1 MMNKEIDF
9 IREHVPTDDLLLRL
23 ESACFRMGF
32 AAQML
37 RSAIKYDK
45 LLPVSEDRARE
56 NLMDSI
62 AEVSFWLRVLG
73 SDHANRA
80 FCLKITR
87 AVNEK
92 ARRWAGRLRSEQYQE
107 VVM

>member
-1 MMNKEIDF
+1 MNKEIDF
-9 IREHVPTDDLLLRL
+9 IREHVPYDDLLRRL
-23 ESACFRMGF
+23 ESACFRMGG
-32 AAQML
+32 AANML
-37 RSAIKYDK
+37 RSYVEGDA
-45 LLPVSEDRARE
+45 PVSEDRAQE

-73 SDHANRA
+73 ADHADRW

-92 ARRWAGRLRSEQYQE
+92 ARRWGAQLRSEQ
-107 VVM
+107 